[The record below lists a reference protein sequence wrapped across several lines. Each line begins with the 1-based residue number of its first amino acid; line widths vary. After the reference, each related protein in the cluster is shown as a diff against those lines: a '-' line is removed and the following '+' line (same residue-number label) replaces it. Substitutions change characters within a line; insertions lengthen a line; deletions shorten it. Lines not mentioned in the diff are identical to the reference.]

1 MLVMTVHAS
10 GVQSTG
16 PIGNINL
23 LICLSNVKSALFAL
37 CRSSLTRR
45 NQVGTA
51 WQKNHS
57 KRFTRQSTC
66 YEFSYFSEYIEP

>member
-1 MLVMTVHAS
+1 MLVMTVHTS

-37 CRSSLTRR
+37 CRSSLTRTKPSG
-45 NQVGTA
+45 QSIAKKSLTHVGQRITG
-51 WQKNHS
+51 S
-57 KRFTRQSTC
+57 
-66 YEFSYFSEYIEP
+66 